1 MRITGVTPF
10 LLRGEET
17 YGAHAGAAEAT
28 DQGDWLLLVRV
39 STDEGIDGWSDV
51 ETLAPV
57 AARVIAGSGM
67 GAMGFRTIGEELLG
81 KDPLEVERL
90 WDELYLATAY
100 YGRRGVVLQC
110 MSAVDNCLWSIR
122 AKAAGTD
129 LATALGGRRRDR
141 LPAYASTLFRDR
153 PEENAAAARR
163 YVELG
168 FRGVKFGWGGFG
180 IDPALDRDNLAAIRE
195 SLGPDRALMTDP
207 GWYVVDGDRPRTRS
221 RTQTR
226 QMLAVLAD
234 FNPYWVEDFIHPEL
248 VSDYASFK
256 AEFPGLRFAAG
267 EQQATA
273 WDFSRLIS
281 EGRVDVVQPDLSRCG
296 GLTVAKAVAVAAR
309 DAGVEVVTHSWLTDL
324 LHATSLHFLSTLD
337 DAHWVEFNVA
347 QSTLSSGAT
356 TSRIALE
363 PDGTVAVPSGT
374 GLGVDVDED
383 FIRAHAAPGGW

>member
-122 AKAAGTD
+122 AKAAGAD
-129 LATALGGRRRDR
+129 LATALGGGMSCALLRKGAPLGKCDR
-141 LPAYASTLFRDR
+141 GRSARNPVHGR
-153 PEENAAAARR
+153 P
-163 YVELG
+163 
-168 FRGVKFGWGGFG
+168 
-180 IDPALDRDNLAAIRE
+180 IS
-195 SLGPDRALMTDP
+195 SL
-207 GWYVVDGDRPRTRS
+207 
-221 RTQTR
+221 
-226 QMLAVLAD
+226 
-234 FNPYWVEDFIHPEL
+234 N
-248 VSDYASFK
+248 
-256 AEFPGLRFAAG
+256 
-267 EQQATA
+267 
-273 WDFSRLIS
+273 
-281 EGRVDVVQPDLSRCG
+281 
-296 GLTVAKAVAVAAR
+296 
-309 DAGVEVVTHSWLTDL
+309 
-324 LHATSLHFLSTLD
+324 TSLD
-337 DAHWVEFNVA
+337 
-347 QSTLSSGAT
+347 
-356 TSRIALE
+356 
-363 PDGTVAVPSGT
+363 
-374 GLGVDVDED
+374 
-383 FIRAHAAPGGW
+383 